1 MLASAG
7 RPLNQLP
14 YATRLVV
21 TLALLAISATV
32 PGSVLAQE
40 AFLDRNAPVKM
51 DEAETDGVERLV
63 DDRAL
68 LLDEFGRV
76 PLLRITFAPGAELPS
91 TFEIPEQD
99 DPIPYF
105 QEGLLILV
113 EGSTF
118 SVTTGG
124 ETVTVE
130 EGQQIELAATT
141 ASPGLSVRNDGEAE
155 GSLLVLRT
163 VTEFEGRF
171 PLNDYL
177 LNQVAPKG
185 IEFEQ
190 FFKRQDLVSRL
201 LKVRLSL
208 DRVTLSPGDE
218 LDSLDFGGT
227 TGTLFVYL
235 RMEAGA
241 ITGPEGTTE
250 AEPLTPDSEVEFG
263 LGVASESAVRAVG
276 TEPAVF
282 LVGRVAEAA

>member
-1 MLASAG
+1 MLGSESRCVRARKGVRVLA
-7 RPLNQLP
+7 
-14 YATRLVV
+14 V
-21 TLALLAISATV
+21 LALAMAVISGTA
-32 PGSVLAQE
+32 GAQQ
-40 AFLDRNAPVKM
+40 AKPDRNAPVK
-51 DEAETDGVERLV
+51 TDGARTAAVERLV

-76 PLLRITFAPGAELPS
+76 PLLRTTFAPGAELPS
-91 TFEIPEQD
+91 TFDIPEQD
-99 DPIPYF
+99 EPIPFF
-105 QEGLLILV
+105 QEDLLILV

-171 PLNDYL
+171 PLNDHL

-263 LGVASESAVRAVG
+263 LGVASESAVRAVS

-282 LVGRVAEAA
+282 LVARVAEAA